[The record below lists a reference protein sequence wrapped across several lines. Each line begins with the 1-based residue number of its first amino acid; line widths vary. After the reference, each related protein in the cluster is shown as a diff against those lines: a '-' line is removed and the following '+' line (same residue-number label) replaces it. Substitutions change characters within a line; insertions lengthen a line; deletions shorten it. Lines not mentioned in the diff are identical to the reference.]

1 MNLASWLVE
10 IADKHP
16 KNEALLKGEY
26 CSADY
31 ATFRARSS
39 SISDYLE
46 NVLGLKK
53 GDRVAIFSAN
63 STEYLE
69 IIYAVWFLGGVV
81 VPINSKLHINEAL
94 WIINDS
100 GSKVLFTDEKNI
112 FNNQV
117 STHLKPTIISI
128 TEKSFYELYLFSSN
142 RIPVKINKNDLVWLF
157 YTSGTTGSPKG
168 VMLSSKNLQ
177 AMVKGYLSDV
187 DTVSPSDTSLY
198 AAPMSHGA
206 GLYNVIFV
214 KLGARHSVPI
224 SGRFAPLE
232 VLKLSLKLKRVCMF
246 LAPTMVNRLVREAEK
261 NMSSAE
267 GIRTI
272 IYGGGPMYLADIIH
286 AVKIMGPRFVQIFGQ
301 GECPMAISALKR
313 DEILDRESWNWRERV
328 SSVGR
333 KQSVVD
339 VAIKDPNGNVLPVNH
354 IGEICVYGDP
364 VMLGYWNNPS
374 ATESTLTDGWLKT
387 GDLGRIDS
395 NGYIMLEGRSK
406 DLIISGGSNIYPR
419 EVEDVLLQCPN
430 VFEASV
436 VGKMDPEWGE
446 IVVAFIVGTEITFDD
461 LDLFCIEK
469 ISRFKRPREYI
480 FLDSLPKNNYGKIL
494 KKELRNLLERK
505 RI

>member
-1 MNLASWLVE
+1 MNLANWLVD
-10 IADKHP
+10 IAEKHP
-16 KNEALLKGEY
+16 KKEALLKGEY

-53 GDRVAIFSAN
+53 GDRVTIFLAN

-81 VPINSKLHINEAL
+81 VPINSKLHIDEAL

-100 GSKVLFTDEKNI
+100 DSKVLFTDEKSI
-112 FNNQV
+112 FNDRAYIQLKLTV
-117 STHLKPTIISI
+117 IST
-128 TEKSFYELYLFSSN
+128 TEKSFYELYSFSSN
-142 RIPVKINKNDLVWLF
+142 CSPIKINKNDLVWLF

-177 AMVKGYLSDV
+177 AMVEGYLSDV
-187 DTVSPSDTSLY
+187 DTVSSSDTSLY
-198 AAPMSHGA
+198 SAPMSHGA

-214 KLGARHSVPI
+214 KFGARHSVPI
-224 SGRFAPLE
+224 SGRFDPLE

-246 LAPTMVNRLVREAEK
+246 LAPTMVNKLVRQAEI

-313 DEILDRESWNWRERV
+313 DEISDRESWNWRERV

-354 IGEICVYGDP
+354 IGEICVFGAP
-364 VMLGYWNNPS
+364 VMLGYWNNPT
-374 ATESTLTDGWLKT
+374 ATIGTLIDGWLKT
-387 GDLGRIDS
+387 GDLGRIDP

-430 VFEASV
+430 VIEASV

-461 LDLFCIEK
+461 LDSFCIER

-480 FLDSLPKNNYGKIL
+480 FLESLPKNNYGKVL
-494 KKELRNLLERK
+494 KKELRNLLEK
-505 RI
+505 I

>member
-1 MNLASWLVE
+1 MNIANWLVD
-10 IADKHP
+10 IADKYP

-26 CSADY
+26 CTADY
-31 ATFRARSS
+31 STFRARSS

-46 NVLGLKK
+46 KVLGLEK
-53 GDRVAIFSAN
+53 GDRVAIFLVN

-81 VPINSKLHINEAL
+81 VPINSKLHIDEAL

-100 GSKVLFTDEKNI
+100 GSKVLFTDKKSI
-112 FNNQV
+112 FNDRTYTQ
-117 STHLKPTIISI
+117 LKLTIIST
-128 TEKSFYELYLFSSN
+128 TEKSFLKLYLFSSN
-142 RIPVKINKNDLVWLF
+142 RSPVKISKNDLVWLF

-177 AMVKGYLSDV
+177 AMVEGYLSDV
-187 DTVSPSDTSLY
+187 DTVSSSDTSLY

-224 SGRFAPLE
+224 SGRFDPLE

-246 LAPTMVNRLVREAEK
+246 LAPTMVNKLVRQAEK
-261 NMSSAE
+261 DMSSAE

-272 IYGGGPMYLADIIH
+272 IYGGGPMYLSDIIH

-339 VAIKDPNGNVLPVNH
+339 VVIKDPNGNVLPVSH

-374 ATESTLTDGWLKT
+374 ATESTLIDGWLKT

-446 IVVAFIVGTEITFDD
+446 IVVAFIVATKITINE
-461 LDLFCIEK
+461 LDLFCIKK

>member
-1 MNLASWLVE
+1 
-10 IADKHP
+10 
-16 KNEALLKGEY
+16 
-26 CSADY
+26 
-31 ATFRARSS
+31 
-39 SISDYLE
+39 
-46 NVLGLKK
+46 
-53 GDRVAIFSAN
+53 
-63 STEYLE
+63 
-69 IIYAVWFLGGVV
+69 
-81 VPINSKLHINEAL
+81 
-94 WIINDS
+94 
-100 GSKVLFTDEKNI
+100 
-112 FNNQV
+112 
-117 STHLKPTIISI
+117 
-128 TEKSFYELYLFSSN
+128 
-142 RIPVKINKNDLVWLF
+142 
-157 YTSGTTGSPKG
+157 
-168 VMLSSKNLQ
+168 MLSSKNLQ
-177 AMVKGYLSDV
+177 AMVDGYLSDV
-187 DTVSPSDTSLY
+187 DSVSSSDTALY
-198 AAPMSHGA
+198 SAPMSHGA

-224 SGRFAPLE
+224 SGRFDPLE
-232 VLKLSLKLKRVCMF
+232 VLKLSLKLKSVCMF
-246 LAPTMVNRLVREAEK
+246 LAPTMVNRLVRQAEK
-261 NMSSAE
+261 SMSSTE

-313 DEILDRESWNWRERV
+313 DEISDRESWNWRERV

-354 IGEICVYGDP
+354 IGEICVYGAP
-364 VMLGYWNNPS
+364 VMLGYWNNPT
-374 ATESTLTDGWLKT
+374 ATESTLIDGWLKT

-436 VGKMDPEWGE
+436 VGKIDPEWGE

-461 LDLFCIEK
+461 LDSFCIEK

-494 KKELRNLLERK
+494 KKELRNLL
-505 RI
+505 

>member
-1 MNLASWLVE
+1 MKKTCLMVK
-10 IADKHP
+10 IYTI
-16 KNEALLKGEY
+16 KNYSHFNYREE
-26 CSADY
+26 
-31 ATFRARSS
+31 F
-39 SISDYLE
+39 
-46 NVLGLKK
+46 
-53 GDRVAIFSAN
+53 FH
-63 STEYLE
+63 
-69 IIYAVWFLGGVV
+69 
-81 VPINSKLHINEAL
+81 KLY
-94 WIINDS
+94 S
-100 GSKVLFTDEKNI
+100 
-112 FNNQV
+112 
-117 STHLKPTIISI
+117 
-128 TEKSFYELYLFSSN
+128 FSSN
-142 RIPVKINKNDLVWLF
+142 RSPVKISKNDLVWLF

-177 AMVKGYLSDV
+177 AMVDGYLSDV
-187 DTVSPSDTSLY
+187 DTVSSSDTSLY
-198 AAPMSHGA
+198 SAPMSHGA

-214 KLGARHSVPI
+214 KFGARHSVPI
-224 SGRFAPLE
+224 SGRFDPLE

-246 LAPTMVNRLVREAEK
+246 LAPTMVNKLVRQAEK
-261 NMSSAE
+261 SMSSAE

-301 GECPMAISALKR
+301 GECPMAISSLKR
-313 DEILDRESWNWRERV
+313 DEISDRESWNWRERV

-339 VAIKDPNGNVLPVNH
+339 VVIKDPNGNVLPVNH
-354 IGEICVYGDP
+354 IGEICVYGAP
-364 VMLGYWNNPS
+364 VMLGYWNNPT
-374 ATESTLTDGWLKT
+374 ATESTLIDGWLKT

-436 VGKMDPEWGE
+436 VGKIDPEWGE

-461 LDLFCIEK
+461 LDSFCIEK

-480 FLDSLPKNNYGKIL
+480 FLDSLPKNNYGKVL
-494 KKELRNLLERK
+494 KKELRNLL
-505 RI
+505 

>member
-1 MNLASWLVE
+1 MNLANWLVD

-16 KNEALLKGEY
+16 QKEALLKGEC

-46 NVLGLKK
+46 NILELKK
-53 GDRVAIFSAN
+53 GDRVAIFLAN

-81 VPINSKLHINEAL
+81 VPINSKLHIDEAL

-100 GSKVLFTDEKNI
+100 GSKALFTDKKSM
-112 FNNQV
+112 FNGQEYTQLKLTV
-117 STHLKPTIISI
+117 IST
-128 TEKSFYELYLFSSN
+128 TEKSFFKLYSFSSN
-142 RIPVKINKNDLVWLF
+142 RSPVKISKNDLVWLF

-177 AMVKGYLSDV
+177 AMVDGYLSDV
-187 DTVSPSDTSLY
+187 DSVSSSDTALY
-198 AAPMSHGA
+198 SAPMSHGA

-214 KLGARHSVPI
+214 KLGARHSVPV
-224 SGRFAPLE
+224 SGRFDPLE
-232 VLKLSLKLKRVCMF
+232 VLKLSLKLKSVCMF
-246 LAPTMVNRLVREAEK
+246 LAPTMVNRLVRQAEK
-261 NMSSAE
+261 SMSSTE

-301 GECPMAISALKR
+301 GECPMAISSLKR
-313 DEILDRESWNWRERV
+313 DEISDRESWNWRERV

-339 VAIKDPNGNVLPVNH
+339 VAIKDLNGNVLPVNH
-354 IGEICVYGDP
+354 IGEICVYGAP
-364 VMLGYWNNPS
+364 VMLGYWNNPT
-374 ATESTLTDGWLKT
+374 ATESTLIDGWLKT

-436 VGKMDPEWGE
+436 VGKMDLEWGE

-461 LDLFCIEK
+461 LDSFCIER

-480 FLDSLPKNNYGKIL
+480 FLESLPKNNYRKVL
-494 KKELRNLLERK
+494 KKELRNLSEK
-505 RI
+505 I

>member
-1 MNLASWLVE
+1 MNLANWLVD

-16 KNEALLKGEY
+16 QKEALLKGEC

-46 NVLGLKK
+46 KVLGLKK
-53 GDRVAIFSAN
+53 GDRVAIFLTN

-69 IIYAVWFLGGVV
+69 IIYAVWFLGAVV
-81 VPINSKLHINEAL
+81 VPINSKLHLDEAL

-100 GSKVLFTDEKNI
+100 GSKALFTDKKNM
-112 FNNQV
+112 FNGQEFTQLKITV
-117 STHLKPTIISI
+117 IST
-128 TEKSFYELYLFSSN
+128 TEKSFFKLYSFSSN
-142 RIPVKINKNDLVWLF
+142 RSPVKISKNDLVWLF

-177 AMVKGYLSDV
+177 AMVEGYLSDV
-187 DTVSPSDTSLY
+187 DTVSSSDTSLY
-198 AAPMSHGA
+198 SAPMSHGA

-224 SGRFAPLE
+224 SGKFDPLE

-246 LAPTMVNRLVREAEK
+246 LAPTMVNKLVRQAEK

-272 IYGGGPMYLADIIH
+272 VYGGGPMYFSDIIH

-301 GECPMAISALKR
+301 GECPMAISVLKR

-333 KQSVVD
+333 KQSVVE

-354 IGEICVYGDP
+354 IGEICVYGAP
-364 VMLGYWNNPS
+364 VMLGYWNNPT
-374 ATESTLTDGWLKT
+374 ATESTLIDGWLKT
-387 GDLGRIDS
+387 GDLGRIGSD
-395 NGYIMLEGRSK
+395 GYIILEGRSK

-436 VGKMDPEWGE
+436 VGKIDPEWGE
-446 IVVAFIVGTEITFDD
+446 IVVAFIVATKITISD
-461 LDLFCIEK
+461 LDSFCIEK

-480 FLDSLPKNNYGKIL
+480 FLDSLPKNNYGKVL
-494 KKELRNLLERK
+494 KKELRNLL
-505 RI
+505 

>member
-1 MNLASWLVE
+1 
-10 IADKHP
+10 
-16 KNEALLKGEY
+16 
-26 CSADY
+26 
-31 ATFRARSS
+31 
-39 SISDYLE
+39 
-46 NVLGLKK
+46 
-53 GDRVAIFSAN
+53 
-63 STEYLE
+63 
-69 IIYAVWFLGGVV
+69 
-81 VPINSKLHINEAL
+81 
-94 WIINDS
+94 
-100 GSKVLFTDEKNI
+100 
-112 FNNQV
+112 
-117 STHLKPTIISI
+117 
-128 TEKSFYELYLFSSN
+128 
-142 RIPVKINKNDLVWLF
+142 
-157 YTSGTTGSPKG
+157 
-168 VMLSSKNLQ
+168 
-177 AMVKGYLSDV
+177 
-187 DTVSPSDTSLY
+187 
-198 AAPMSHGA
+198 MSHGA

-374 ATESTLTDGWLKT
+374 ATESTLIDGWLKT

>member
-10 IADKHP
+10 IADKNP

-246 LAPTMVNRLVREAEK
+246 LAPTMVNKLVRQAK
-261 NMSSAE
+261 INMSSAE

-301 GECPMAISALKR
+301 GECPMAISTLKR
-313 DEILDRESWNWRERV
+313 NEISDRESQTWREQV

-339 VAIKDPNGNVLPVNH
+339 VVIKDYKGKVLPENH

-364 VMLGYWNNPS
+364 VMVGYWNNPS
-374 ATESTLTDGWLKT
+374 ATESTLIDGWLKT

-419 EVEDVLLQCPN
+419 EVEDALLQCPN

-436 VGKMDPEWGE
+436 VGKIDPEWGE
-446 IVVAFIVGTEITFDD
+446 IVVAFIVAEKITIND

-494 KKELRNLLERK
+494 KKELRKLL
-505 RI
+505 

>member
-339 VAIKDPNGNVLPVNH
+339 VAIKGSNGNVLPVNH
-354 IGEICVYGDP
+354 IGEICVFGAP
-364 VMLGYWNNPS
+364 VMLGYWNNP
-374 ATESTLTDGWLKT
+374 TSTVVTLIDGWLKT
-387 GDLGRIDS
+387 GDLGRIDP

-430 VFEASV
+430 VIEASV

-480 FLDSLPKNNYGKIL
+480 FLDSLPKNNYGKVL
-494 KKELRNLLERK
+494 KKELRNLLEK
-505 RI
+505 I

>member
-354 IGEICVYGDP
+354 IGEICVFGAP
-364 VMLGYWNNPS
+364 VMLGYWNNP
-374 ATESTLTDGWLKT
+374 TSTVVTLIDGWLKT
-387 GDLGRIDS
+387 GDLGRVDP

-430 VFEASV
+430 VIEASV

-446 IVVAFIVGTEITFDD
+446 IVIAFIVGTEITFDD
-461 LDLFCIEK
+461 LDSFCIER

-480 FLDSLPKNNYGKIL
+480 FLESLPKNNYGKVL
-494 KKELRNLLERK
+494 KKELRNLLEK
-505 RI
+505 I

>member
-117 STHLKPTIISI
+117 STYLKPTIISI

-374 ATESTLTDGWLKT
+374 ATESTLIDGWLKT
-387 GDLGRIDS
+387 GDLGRVDS

-436 VGKMDPEWGE
+436 VGKMDTEWGE

-461 LDLFCIEK
+461 LDSFCIER

-480 FLDSLPKNNYGKIL
+480 FLDSLPKNNYGKVL
-494 KKELRNLLERK
+494 KKELRNLLEK
-505 RI
+505 I

>member
-1 MNLASWLVE
+1 MNLAKWLIKSASLYPE
-10 IADKHP
+10 KQ
-16 KNEALLKGEY
+16 ALLKGTKCCANY
-26 CSADY
+26 K
-31 ATFRARSS
+31 TFNDRAA
-39 SISDYLE
+39 SISYYL
-46 NVLGLKK
+46 NNINKIVK
-53 GDRVAIFSAN
+53 GDRVAIFMPN

-69 IIYAVWFLGGVV
+69 IIYAVWYLGGVV
-81 VPINSKLHINEAL
+81 VPINSKLHIDEAI
-94 WIINDS
+94 WIIKDS
-100 GSKVLFTDEKNI
+100 GAKVVFTDDDKQFEPSVENHLNLLVISVLNPNYKNLYLLNSKVK
-112 FNNQV
+112 
-117 STHLKPTIISI
+117 
-128 TEKSFYELYLFSSN
+128 
-142 RIPVKINKNDLVWLF
+142 PVKIKNNDLVWLF
-157 YTSGTTGSPKG
+157 YTSGTTGNPKG
-168 VMLSSKNLQ
+168 VMLTSNNLQ
-177 AMVKGYLSDV
+177 SMVNGYLFDV
-187 DTVSPSDTSLY
+187 DSVNELDTALY

-214 KLGARHSVPI
+214 KCGAGHSVPV
-224 SGRFAPLE
+224 SGRFEPLE
-232 VLKLSLKLKRVCMF
+232 ILNLSSKLKHVCMF
-246 LAPTMVNRLVREAEK
+246 LAPTMVNKLVKEAEK
-261 NMSSAE
+261 SMSSAE

-313 DEILDRESWNWRERV
+313 DEISDRESWNWRERV

-354 IGEICVYGDP
+354 IGEICVYGAP
-364 VMLGYWNNPS
+364 VMLGYWNNPT
-374 ATESTLTDGWLKT
+374 ATESTLIDGWLKT

-436 VGKMDPEWGE
+436 VGKIDPEWGE

-461 LDLFCIEK
+461 LDYFVLK
-469 ISRFKRPREYI
+469 KY
-480 FLDSLPKNNYGKIL
+480 LDSRDQENTYF
-494 KKELRNLLERK
+494 
-505 RI
+505 

>member
-1 MNLASWLVE
+1 MNLANWLVD
-10 IADKHP
+10 IAEKHP
-16 KNEALLKGEY
+16 KKEALLKGEY

-46 NVLGLKK
+46 NLLGLKK
-53 GDRVAIFSAN
+53 GDRVAIFLAN

-81 VPINSKLHINEAL
+81 VPINSKLHIDETL

-100 GSKVLFTDEKNI
+100 GSKVLFTDKI
-112 FNNQV
+112 FFNDQAFKKLKLTV
-117 STHLKPTIISI
+117 ISTI
-128 TEKSFYELYLFSSN
+128 EKSFHKLYSFSSS
-142 RIPVKINKNDLVWLF
+142 RSPVEINKNDLVWLF

-177 AMVKGYLSDV
+177 AMVEGYLSDV
-187 DTVSPSDTSLY
+187 DTVSFSDTSLY
-198 AAPMSHGA
+198 SAPMSHGA

-224 SGRFAPLE
+224 SGRFDPLE

-246 LAPTMVNRLVREAEK
+246 LAPTMVNKLVRQAEI

-272 IYGGGPMYLADIIH
+272 IYGGGPMYLVDIIH

-313 DEILDRESWNWRERV
+313 DEVSDRESWNWRERV

-339 VAIKDPNGNVLPVNH
+339 VAIKDPNGNMLPANH

-374 ATESTLTDGWLKT
+374 ATESTLIDGWLKT
-387 GDLGRIDS
+387 GDLGRVDP

-461 LDLFCIEK
+461 LDSFCIER

-494 KKELRNLLERK
+494 KKELRNLLEK
-505 RI
+505 I

>member
-339 VAIKDPNGNVLPVNH
+339 VAIKDPKGNGLPANY
-354 IGEICVYGDP
+354 IGEICVYGAP

-374 ATESTLTDGWLKT
+374 ATESTLIDGWLRT
-387 GDLGRIDS
+387 GDLGRVDS
-395 NGYIMLEGRSK
+395 NGFIMLEGRSK

-419 EVEDVLLQCPN
+419 
-430 VFEASV
+430 
-436 VGKMDPEWGE
+436 
-446 IVVAFIVGTEITFDD
+446 
-461 LDLFCIEK
+461 
-469 ISRFKRPREYI
+469 
-480 FLDSLPKNNYGKIL
+480 
-494 KKELRNLLERK
+494 
-505 RI
+505 